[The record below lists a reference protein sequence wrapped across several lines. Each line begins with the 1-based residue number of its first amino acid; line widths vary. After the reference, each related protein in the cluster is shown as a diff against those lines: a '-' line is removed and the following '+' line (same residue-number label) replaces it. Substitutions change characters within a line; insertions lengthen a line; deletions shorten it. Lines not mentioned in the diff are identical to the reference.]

1 MQNEEE
7 LAQKDRGIAAA
18 DGDDGSAAVVA
29 AATSVVAG
37 QPQAE
42 QQAQLDAEQA
52 HQTRA
57 IYLGGAATA
66 APAQA
71 FRPDTAARLFGLAAR
86 PELNGRQG
94 VVVKAASAE
103 TKGRVGVCVPT
114 EPETLAI
121 KPANL
126 ALAHDVEAVALL
138 CSTVFEQD
146 LLLQAVLAHVERW
159 VRAGILTG
167 VSRTWRRVILEDPDL
182 WSDIVVVEDAR
193 PDPNLLARARQ
204 QPVMW
209 PDEVYAA
216 IKFMHEG
223 SLPVPARKL
232 ADIPD
237 AAWVKRLA
245 VGEARRS
252 QLKVAEFLAESE
264 VRLRAPDTPLSPV
277 PPHGPCVQLTAA
289 MRAVLAHEFPNLER
303 LVIANGMGAKIK
315 YWNQNMEEVDAALVA
330 SWVRDHIGGPLRH
343 LHIDEDLFEGYPIF
357 DLEMQSQACLETLQL
372 RGLYPLV
379 DSDSHVRTVREWT
392 ADACSC
398 VRNLDVAGF
407 VELADLVKIIHRLPE
422 LRRLRW
428 QGNFDDPAREFELLI
443 TALEQH
449 GPVIEALYFNIDSA
463 EISAHHLAAFTRLK
477 SSLKEFVFVADEC
490 EFFVEVPGQPD
501 RFVEEDSFVTE
512 ALREA
517 LPQTAVLYK
526 DHDSAAWWVDPLV
539 RIFLPTVE
547 ENWHLD
553 GDVRGLENLDWMHTR
568 ESQLRSAR
576 ARAAIANLSAEELAN
591 PKREGDGP

>member
-1 MQNEEE
+1 VTRQQQ
-7 LAQKDRGIAAA
+7 A
-18 DGDDGSAAVVA
+18 SAAMA

-57 IYLGGAATA
+57 IHLGDAATA
-66 APAQA
+66 APAET
-71 FRPDTAARLFGLAAR
+71 FRPGTAVRLLGLAAR

-103 TKGRVGVCVPT
+103 TKGRVGVRVPT
-114 EPETLAI
+114 EPKALAI

-193 PDPNLLARARQ
+193 PDPNLLVRARQ

-209 PDEVYAA
+209 PDEAYAA

-223 SLPVPARKL
+223 SLPLPARKL

-245 VGEARRS
+245 VGDARSS

-264 VRLRAPDTPLSPV
+264 ARLRAPDTPLPPV
-277 PPHGPCVQLTAA
+277 QPLTAA
-289 MRAVLAHEFPNLER
+289 MRAVLAHKFPSLER
-303 LVIANGMGAKIK
+303 LAIVNAG
-315 YWNQNMEEVDAALVA
+315 EHLEAAEAMLVA
-330 SWVRDHIGGPLRH
+330 SWVRDHVGGPLRH
-343 LHIDEDLFEGYPIF
+343 LYIDEGCFDAHFPLF
-357 DLEMQSQACLETLQL
+357 DLKMQPHACLETLQL
-372 RGLYPLV
+372 HGLPIGRTMAPVY
-379 DSDSHVRTVREWT
+379 SHVDTVREWT
-392 ADACSC
+392 ADACNC
-398 VRNLDVAGF
+398 VQNLDVFGY
-407 VELADLVKIIHRLPE
+407 VGLNDLVKIIDRLPE

-449 GPVIEALYFNIDSA
+449 GPVIEALYFNIDSTR
-463 EISAHHLAAFTRLK
+463 IMAHHLAAFTRLK

-501 RFVEEDSFVTE
+501 RFVEEDLVTE
-512 ALREA
+512 ALCEA
-517 LPQTAVLYK
+517 LPQTAALYQ
-526 DHDSAAWWVDPLV
+526 DASRLDPWWVDPLV

-553 GDVRGLENLDWMHTR
+553 GGVRGLENLDWMHTR

-576 ARAAIANLSAEELAN
+576 VRAAIANLSAEELAN
-591 PKREGDGP
+591 LKREGDGP